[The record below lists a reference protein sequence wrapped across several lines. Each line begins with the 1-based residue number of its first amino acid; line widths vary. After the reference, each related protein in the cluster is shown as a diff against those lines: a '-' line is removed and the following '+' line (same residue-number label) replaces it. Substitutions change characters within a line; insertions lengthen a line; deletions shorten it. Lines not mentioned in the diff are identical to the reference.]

1 MYLNFIVV
9 LPLVGLGH
17 IQRDRTIVSS
27 YLESTL
33 LRYDG
38 AESESSPL
46 PRVSLSVICWSTF
59 GVRESGRPLRP
70 QSKIVLT

>member
-27 YLESTL
+27 YSTL

-38 AESESSPL
+38 VESESSPL
-46 PRVSLSVICWSTF
+46 PQVSLSVIFWSTF